1 MQHQES
7 NILTRGEETSGWPW
21 GYGTFAIITPVITI
35 PILVILYLNQR
46 KALRD
51 GLLVKEK
58 SGRTLWQS
66 VNFYF
71 WEFDGQSTSRETRLV
86 TDLIMCSHWA
96 PACLRG
102 ICPLPIA
109 VLSPHLPVKGMGF
122 RNDHRNAC
130 HWHSVL
136 DRLRFL
142 WKISSKEIFHS
153 ILPTEDSLG
162 DRCMLVGNVPVH
174 QLLVSCAFLEIPL

>member
-1 MQHQES
+1 MQQPKS
-7 NILTRGEETSGWPW
+7 NVLTQGEETSGWPW

-35 PILVILYLNQR
+35 PLLVILYLNQR

-71 WEFDGQSTSRETRLV
+71 WEFDGQSTSREILLV
-86 TDLIMCSHWA
+86 TDLILCSHRA
-96 PACLRG
+96 PARLRG
-102 ICPLPIA
+102 ICPLSVA
-109 VLSPHLPVKGMGF
+109 VLALHLPVNRLGF
-122 RNDHRNAC
+122 RDDHRNAR

-136 DRLRFL
+136 DRLRVL
-142 WKISSKEIFHS
+142 
-153 ILPTEDSLG
+153 
-162 DRCMLVGNVPVH
+162 
-174 QLLVSCAFLEIPL
+174 